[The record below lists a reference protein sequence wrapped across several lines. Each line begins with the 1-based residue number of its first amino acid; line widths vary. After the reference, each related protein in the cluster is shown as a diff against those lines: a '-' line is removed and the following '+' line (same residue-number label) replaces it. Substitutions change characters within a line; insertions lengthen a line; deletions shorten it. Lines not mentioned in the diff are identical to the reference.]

1 MSARLT
7 NCSSL
12 EQRGVIRFFL
22 AESVKSS
29 EILSRIQRQYGS
41 SCISRV
47 NFYKWV
53 QAFKDG
59 HESITDDPESGRP
72 VDVSTP
78 EAIQAV
84 EDMIRSDRRVT
95 FDEMATNLDIVLDI
109 VQLTQSC
116 MINCIQKSTAVG
128 FPKC

>member
-1 MSARLT
+1 M
-7 NCSSL
+7 
-12 EQRGVIRFFL
+12 L

-128 FPKC
+128 SPKC